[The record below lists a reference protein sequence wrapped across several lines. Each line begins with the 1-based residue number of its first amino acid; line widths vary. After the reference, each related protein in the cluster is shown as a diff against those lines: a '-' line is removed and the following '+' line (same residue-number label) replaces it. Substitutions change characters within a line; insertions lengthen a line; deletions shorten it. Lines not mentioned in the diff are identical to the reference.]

1 MQKHEDYD
9 MNADLMPCI
18 LCGENSGRIVGQKG
32 VASLK
37 RTSTDRNGEL
47 LSKLENSIDNF
58 FVHDNCYK
66 QYTSK
71 FYVSK
76 TQAGSSSSLSP
87 CKKKLRSIKEEVFNY
102 KTHCLICAEKN

>member
-37 RTSTDRNGEL
+37 RISTDRNGEL

-76 TQAGSSSSLSP
+76 TQAGSSSSVSP